1 MQSGPPRNKLV
12 RAEAQPLLL
21 TSIPGAARWPP
32 PPSHGSIAA
41 GAKACYPCCPPNPAL
56 ALVGCR
62 RPKGPRCVSNS
73 EAQNGVLSPTN
84 ATGSSEPSRAETGCK
99 GFCSSGGGGPVTL
112 KLPRVG
118 DRAWELVASD
128 WTTYQAYM
136 SVQVT
141 SWDLASPPA
150 N

>member
-1 MQSGPPRNKLV
+1 M
-12 RAEAQPLLL
+12 
-21 TSIPGAARWPP
+21 
-32 PPSHGSIAA
+32 
-41 GAKACYPCCPPNPAL
+41 
-56 ALVGCR
+56 
-62 RPKGPRCVSNS
+62 
-73 EAQNGVLSPTN
+73 
-84 ATGSSEPSRAETGCK
+84 
-99 GFCSSGGGGPVTL
+99 TL

-141 SWDLASPPA
+141 SWDLASPPT